1 MQHPFIDV
9 VDLFSIF
16 FFLNYSI
23 IITPIK
29 TVDNRWTKEQ
39 NQTFI
44 VCKKKSFFIT
54 KK

>member
-1 MQHPFIDV
+1 MQHPFFDV

-16 FFLNYSI
+16 FKNYSI

-44 VCKKKSFFIT
+44 VYKKKVSL
-54 KK
+54 